1 MVVDIDLENTLHV
14 VMEEKIQAACEEVW
28 YNF

>member
-1 MVVDIDLENTLHV
+1 LENTLHV